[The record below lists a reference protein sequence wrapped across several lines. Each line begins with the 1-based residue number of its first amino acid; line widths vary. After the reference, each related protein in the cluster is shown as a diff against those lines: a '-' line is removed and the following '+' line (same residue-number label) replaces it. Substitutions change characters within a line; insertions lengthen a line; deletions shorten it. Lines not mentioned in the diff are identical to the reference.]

1 MKHILINTFN
11 ILLFILEFQA
21 MHVDHIY
28 PSKAMFFQINYHLP
42 YTPNYDNFKH
52 LHFIVNHFV
61 LVYCIYIIYSFFPL
75 LNYFIFYH

>member
-21 MHVDHIY
+21 MYVDHIY

-42 YTPNYDNFKH
+42 YTSNYDNFKH
-52 LHFIVNHFV
+52 LHFIVTILYLCSVF
-61 LVYCIYIIYSFFPL
+61 ISFTHSF
-75 LNYFIFYH
+75 HS